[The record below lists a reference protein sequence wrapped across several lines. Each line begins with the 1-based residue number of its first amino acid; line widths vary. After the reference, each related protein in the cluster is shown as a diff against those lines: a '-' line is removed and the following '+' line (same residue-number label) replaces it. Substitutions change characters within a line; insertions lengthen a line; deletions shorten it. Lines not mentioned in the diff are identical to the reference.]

1 MKRFRVNFYPYLF
14 ILFIGIGSTLHS
26 QNSVGENIVQNPGF
40 INDFEG
46 WKTLKRHI
54 SWRIASEGK
63 DTPKSAVLDGS
74 ESYFRGE
81 LEQSFGSVTAGN
93 YSLSFYCKISDN
105 RLADAQLYVNHEWHR
120 LTLPV
125 STEWQKVI
133 FPDIYVSSED
143 NLTLRIF
150 FQGSI
155 GDEAWFDDFKLYLVS
170 KLPAPAPAPVP
181 SGNMLGRF
189 NIDKD
194 LLLIHHDNYR
204 DVDDIHGI
212 GAHGTMLRDSR
223 FANVNYYAVGGTYG
237 QVSGGTWYDVS
248 HLMNLCFGSKWT
260 ECHLDWDGSVN
271 LIAVKVEN
279 TLKNGGRVWIS
290 EGGQSDFSAAVGRK
304 VKQNYPK
311 ADLKQIHLVQHH
323 PANEA
328 MTTYADLMY
337 SKENFTYH
345 YIDVGNNFGAD
356 NIALSSWMES
366 DANNSSLWNKVKTDP
381 KIMDIWKE
389 VETQVEY
396 WLSQEGTLSEGILG
410 EFGFPDAITST
421 WTFGFNQDGNGTI
434 KLYDCKSFFNEFG
447 TLQY

>member
-1 MKRFRVNFYPYLF
+1 MLRKAAFCFLC
-14 ILFIGIGSTLHS
+14 ILFSGAFSKLNS
-26 QNSVGENIVQNPGF
+26 QNCVDENIIQNPEF
-40 INDFEG
+40 INDLDG
-46 WKTLKRHI
+46 WKKSAKNS
-54 SWRIASEGK
+54 SWVILPEGK
-63 DTPKSAVLDGS
+63 NTPKSAYIS
-74 ESYFRGE
+74 SSISYFKSS
-81 LEQSFGSVTAGN
+81 LMQVFGNVTPGN

-105 RLADAQLYVNHEWHR
+105 RFANVQLYVDHEWQR

-125 STEWQKVI
+125 SSEWQKVI

-143 NLTLRIF
+143 NFSLRIF

-155 GDEAWFDDFKLYLVS
+155 GDEAWFDDFSLCLVS
-170 KLPAPAPAPVP
+170 TLPAPDPTPAP

-248 HLMNLCFGSKWT
+248 HLMNLCFGNRWT
-260 ECHLDWDGSVN
+260 ECHIDWDGSVN
-271 LIAVKVEN
+271 LIADKVEN
-279 TLKNGGRVWIS
+279 TLKNGGRVWIT

-304 VKQNYPK
+304 VKQNYPG
-311 ADLKQIHLVQHH
+311 ADLKQIHLLQHH
-323 PANEA
+323 PANEG
-328 MTTYADLMY
+328 MTTDADLIY

-356 NIALSSWMES
+356 SIALSSWMES
-366 DANNSSLWNKVKTDP
+366 DAYNSALWNKVKSDP

-396 WLSQEGTLSEGILG
+396 WLSKEGTLSENILG
-410 EFGFPDAITST
+410 RFGFPDAITST
-421 WTFGFNQDGNGTI
+421 WAFGFNQEDNGTI
-434 KLYDCKSFFNEFG
+434 KLYDCKSFFEEFG
-447 TLQY
+447 SIPY